1 MNMNAQYQNALDHFK
16 ISGWPKLDSAT
27 GLVWSPVH
35 RSDTDCRISI
45 VALITI
51 EFLRVYEV
59 EVGAAYP
66 KADGRWHWSG
76 DWGASGSEDN
86 AYQAATAMHASLLQ
100 HLSLRKWPT

>member
-16 ISGWPKLDSAT
+16 ISGWPSLE
-27 GLVWSPVH
+27 GLFWSPVH

-45 VALITI
+45 MARLTV
-51 EFLRVYEV
+51 EFVHIYDI

-66 KADGRWHWSG
+66 KADNRWHWSG
-76 DWGASGSEDN
+76 DWGGSGSEDN
-86 AYQAATAMHASLLQ
+86 AYQAAAAMHASLLQ